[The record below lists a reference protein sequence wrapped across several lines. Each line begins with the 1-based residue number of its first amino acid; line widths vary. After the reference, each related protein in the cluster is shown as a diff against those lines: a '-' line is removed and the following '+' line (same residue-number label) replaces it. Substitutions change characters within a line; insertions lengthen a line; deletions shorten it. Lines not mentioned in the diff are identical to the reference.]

1 MPFQLITSKRLKDPE
16 DMGDVF
22 NNFFIVVTE
31 NLNLHDVG
39 QEIYYFQKNFF
50 LDISQGLKLFQPLRG
65 KMHNKFLQIRKL
77 VGLWR
82 NNKYK
87 ILKTCMSKINQALRY
102 VGSDSLNTF
111 ILPDHL
117 KSPY

>member
-1 MPFQLITSKRLKDPE
+1 MPFQIITSKRIKDPE

-31 NLNLHDVG
+31 NLHLHDVG

-65 KMHNKFLQIRKL
+65 QMNNKFLQIRKL
-77 VGLWR
+77 IRLW
-82 NNKYK
+82 
-87 ILKTCMSKINQALRY
+87 
-102 VGSDSLNTF
+102 
-111 ILPDHL
+111 
-117 KSPY
+117 